1 MRVRPKKHLGQHF
14 LNDKGTCEKI
24 AQQLTNH
31 RNCKNVV
38 EVGPGMGALTEFL
51 LSKNPTNLWLLEV
64 DSESIDFLRN
74 KYPEQRD
81 RIIWGDFLK
90 MDLQEF
96 MGIEPFC
103 VVGNFPYNISS
114 QILFRCLEYR
124 NQIPEIMGM
133 FQKEVAIRIAE
144 KPGTKEY
151 GIISVFLQAF
161 YDIHYC
167 FTVDSHVFIP
177 PPKVKSGVIRCTRN
191 ERKELDCDEKLFF
204 QVVKMAFNQRRK
216 TLRNSIKQLLEGNIL
231 PEKFTNERPEQLSVD
246 DFIELTLFIQS
257 FRAQGEK

>member
-1 MRVRPKKHLGQHF
+1 M
-14 LNDKGTCEKI
+14 GT
-24 AQQLTNH
+24 
-31 RNCKNVV
+31 
-38 EVGPGMGALTEFL
+38 
-51 LSKNPTNLWLLEV
+51 
-64 DSESIDFLRN
+64 
-74 KYPEQRD
+74 
-81 RIIWGDFLK
+81 
-90 MDLQEF
+90 
-96 MGIEPFC
+96 EPFC

-167 FTVDSHVFIP
+167 FTVDPHVFIP

>member
-1 MRVRPKKHLGQHF
+1 
-14 LNDKGTCEKI
+14 
-24 AQQLTNH
+24 
-31 RNCKNVV
+31 
-38 EVGPGMGALTEFL
+38 
-51 LSKNPTNLWLLEV
+51 
-64 DSESIDFLRN
+64 
-74 KYPEQRD
+74 
-81 RIIWGDFLK
+81 
-90 MDLQEF
+90 
-96 MGIEPFC
+96 
-103 VVGNFPYNISS
+103 
-114 QILFRCLEYR
+114 
-124 NQIPEIMGM
+124 M

-167 FTVDSHVFIP
+167 FTVDPHVFIP